1 MANPR
6 LTFLGAAGEVTG
18 SCYLLE
24 AGGTRILVDCG
35 LFQGGPDVEALNRAP
50 FDFDPASLTA
60 VILTH
65 AHIDHSGRLPL
76 LVKQGFTGSVHTH
89 KATRDLAKVMLKDS
103 AFLAEREWERQSR
116 RKTRKTRG
124 AREGNGADGPL
135 YSVDD
140 ALATISRFSSHAYGE
155 AFSPA
160 QGITVRLHDAGHI
173 LGSAIVELTLDM
185 EGLTRRII
193 FSGDLGHQGAPLLKD
208 PASLNK
214 ADVVIMEST
223 YGDRHH
229 RPWDETFDELGG
241 ILSAANAEKGN
252 VLIPA
257 FAVGRTQELLYLFGR
272 NFDKWDLGRWE
283 IFLDSPMAIE
293 TTEIYA
299 RHDALFDTEA
309 RDWKKKTGSLFLLP
323 NLHISETRETSMG
336 INQIASGA
344 IIIAG
349 SGMCTGGRIRHHL
362 RNTISKPH
370 THVMMVGFQ
379 ARGTTGRALV
389 DGARSLNF
397 WGEAHDVKAKVH
409 TIGGLSAHAGADGL
423 MRWALGFSG
432 PPEFILVHGEPD
444 AQQALAARMNKEARL
459 SPSIPSLG
467 AVYDLAALKWVK
479 RHGANSHGANS
490 HGDGSHGANGKM
502 KQE

>member
-1 MANPR
+1 MSNPQ

-24 AGGTRILVDCG
+24 AGGKRILIDCG
-35 LFQGGPDVEALNRAP
+35 LFQGGPDVEALNQAP
-50 FDFDPASLTA
+50 FDFDPATLTA
-60 VILTH
+60 VVLTH

-76 LVKQGFTGSVHTH
+76 LVKQGYTGRIHTH

-103 AFLAEREWERQSR
+103 AFLTERDWERQSR
-116 RKTRKTRG
+116 RRG
-124 AREGNGADGPL
+124 KGVNGSDGPL
-135 YSVDD
+135 YTVED
-140 ALATISRFSSHAYGE
+140 ALATMSRFATHAYGE

-160 QGITVRLHDAGHI
+160 EGITVRLHDAGHI
-173 LGSAIVELTLDM
+173 LGSAIVELTLDV
-185 EGLTRRII
+185 EGLARRIV
-193 FSGDLGHQGAPLLKD
+193 FSGDLGHKSAPLLKD
-208 PASLNK
+208 PAALNR
-214 ADVVIMEST
+214 ADIVIMEST
-223 YGDRHH
+223 YGDRNH
-229 RPWDETFDELGG
+229 RPWDETFSELGD
-241 ILSAANAEKGN
+241 ILSAANASKGN

-309 RDWKKKTGSLFLLP
+309 LAFKRKTGSLFALP
-323 NLHISETRETSMG
+323 NLHFSETRETSMG

-344 IIIAG
+344 IVIAG

-362 RNTISKPH
+362 RNNISKPH

-389 DGARSLNF
+389 DGVDSLNI
-397 WGEAHDVKAKVH
+397 WGESYDVRAKVH

-423 MRWALGFSG
+423 MRWAKGFG
-432 PPEFILVHGEPD
+432 TGPEFILVHGEPG
-444 AQQALAARMNKEARL
+444 AQKALAARMKEEAGI

-479 RHGANSHGANS
+479 RHGVSKGA
-490 HGDGSHGANGKM
+490 
-502 KQE
+502 

>member
-1 MANPR
+1 MTNPH

-24 AGGTRILVDCG
+24 AAGKRILIDCG
-35 LFQGGPDVEALNRAP
+35 LFQGGPDVEALNQAP

-76 LVKQGFTGSVHTH
+76 LVKQGFTGHIHTH

-103 AFLAEREWERQSR
+103 AFLAERDWERQSR
-116 RKTRKTRG
+116 RNGRKARG
-124 AREGNGADGPL
+124 AGQTNGADGPL
-135 YSVDD
+135 YTVED
-140 ALATISRFSSHAYGE
+140 ALATMSRFTSHAYDE
-155 AFSPA
+155 AFSPTE
-160 QGITVRLHDAGHI
+160 GLVVRLHDAGHI
-173 LGSAIVELTLDM
+173 LGSAIIELMFDI
-185 EGLTRRII
+185 EGLTRRMV
-193 FSGDLGHQGAPLLKD
+193 FSGDLGHRGAPLLKD
-208 PASLNK
+208 PATLNK
-214 ADVVIMEST
+214 ADIVIMEST
-223 YGDRHH
+223 YGDRNH
-229 RPWDETFDELGG
+229 RPWDETFEEIGD
-241 ILSAANAEKGN
+241 ILSAANASKGN

-299 RHDALFDTEA
+299 RHDALFDTQA
-309 RDWKKKTGSLFLLP
+309 LAFKRDTGSLFALP
-323 NLHISETRETSMG
+323 NLHFSETRETSMG

-344 IIIAG
+344 IVIAG

-362 RNTISKPH
+362 RNNISKPH

-389 DGARSLNF
+389 DGVKSLNI
-397 WGEAHDVKAKVH
+397 WGKTYEVKAKVH

-423 MRWALGFSG
+423 TRWAQGFGNG
-432 PPEFILVHGEPD
+432 PAFILVHGEPG
-444 AQQALAARMNKEARL
+444 AQKALAKRMKEDAGI
-459 SPSIPSLG
+459 SPSIPSPG

-479 RHGANSHGANS
+479 RH
-490 HGDGSHGANGKM
+490 
-502 KQE
+502 

>member
-1 MANPR
+1 MTNPQ
-6 LTFLGAAGEVTG
+6 LTFLGAAEEVTG

-24 AGGTRILVDCG
+24 AGGARILIDCG
-35 LFQGGPDVEALNRAP
+35 LFQGGRDVEALNQAP
-50 FDFDPASLTA
+50 FDFDPATLTA

-76 LVKQGFTGSVHTH
+76 VVKQGYRGAIHTH

-103 AFLAEREWERQSR
+103 AFLSEREWERQSR
-116 RKTRKTRG
+116 RNGRKARGGGKKT
-124 AREGNGADGPL
+124 NGVEGPL
-135 YSVDD
+135 YTVDD
-140 ALATISRFSSHAYGE
+140 ALATMARFTPHDYGE
-155 AFSPA
+155 VFSPA
-160 QGITVRLHDAGHI
+160 EGITVRLHDAGHI
-173 LGSAIVELTLDM
+173 LGSAIVELTLDV
-185 EGLTRRII
+185 EGLTRRIV
-193 FSGDLGHQGAPLLKD
+193 FSGDLGHKSAPLLKD
-208 PASLNK
+208 PALLNK
-214 ADVVIMEST
+214 ADIVIMEST
-223 YGDRHH
+223 YGDRNH
-229 RPWDETFDELGG
+229 RPWDETFEELGD
-241 ILSAANAEKGN
+241 ILSEANAKKGN

-272 NFDKWDLGRWE
+272 NFDTWGLGRWE

-309 RDWKKKTGSLFLLP
+309 LAFKRQTGSLFALP
-323 NLHISETRETSMG
+323 NLHFSETRETSMG

-344 IIIAG
+344 IVIAG

-362 RNTISKPH
+362 RNNISKPNA
-370 THVMMVGFQ
+370 HVMMVGFQ

-389 DGARSLNF
+389 DGVDSLNI
-397 WGEAHDVKAKVH
+397 WGEAYDVKAKVH

-423 MRWALGFSG
+423 MRWATGFG
-432 PPEFILVHGEPD
+432 AGTQFILVHGEPG
-444 AQQALAARMNKEARL
+444 AQEALASRMKEEAGV

-479 RHGANSHGANS
+479 RHQTNSA
-490 HGDGSHGANGKM
+490 
-502 KQE
+502 